1 MQVDVVV
8 IGAGAAG
15 IGAGQALQAQG
26 RSFVIVEA
34 ADRVGGRAYTDR
46 TSLPDPW
53 DQGCHWFHCA
63 DVNPLVPW
71 GERLGADFER
81 EDRIDTGLMWADGD
95 WLSAA
100 AMAESQAA
108 MNEAFA
114 AIYDAAARGLDTS
127 LDTVLPSSG
136 PWAPRIRSIARLMAS
151 GDPADVSVSGYGDYA
166 DTEVNYVVRSG
177 LGDLIERMAKGLP
190 IRLKTAVTAVEQR
203 PNGVRVVTDA
213 GAIEARSAIVTVST
227 NVLAA
232 GVIRFDAPE
241 AQPVLDRI
249 ADVPCGAYEKIAIA
263 LRRLPVDPGDAQF
276 CWIDP
281 GKGQPL
287 NFEFAPTPTPILIA
301 HVGGSDA
308 RALVAAGREAMI
320 DLAVERLVDAFGS
333 AIRADVTHSEVTGW
347 LKNPLIRGAYSHAKP
362 GLADRRREMI
372 AAETGDVIFAGEAFS
387 LHWEATA
394 HGAWQTGQTAA
405 MRASARIG

>member
-81 EDRIDTGLMWADGD
+81 EDRIDSNMMWVRGAWQDEAGLAVAGD
-95 WLSAA
+95 AFDRSFAAVYAA
-100 AMAESQAA
+100 AAA
-108 MNEAFA
+108 GS
-114 AIYDAAARGLDTS
+114 DGS
-127 LDTVLPSSG
+127 LDTVLPNSG
-136 PWAPRIRSIARLMAS
+136 PWSAYIRYVARLMSS
-151 GDPADVSVSGYGDYA
+151 GDPQDVSVSGYADYA

-177 LGDLIERMAKGLP
+177 LGDLIERMASGLP
-190 IRLKTAVTAVEQR
+190 IRLNTAVTAVEQR
-203 PNGVRVVTDA
+203 PGGVRVVTGA
-213 GAIEARSAIVTVST
+213 GAIEARAVIVTVST

-232 GVIRFDAPE
+232 GAIHFDAPD
-241 AQPVLDRI
+241 ALPVLDRI

-263 LRRLPVDPGDAQF
+263 LRRLPIDQGETQF
-276 CWIDP
+276 CWIEP
-281 GKGQPL
+281 GQGQPL
-287 NFEFAPTPTPILIA
+287 SFEFAPTRTPILIA

-405 MRASARIG
+405 MRAAARID